1 VATVPSLTL
10 LWQYSDDEGEDG
22 QRVKGVRLFED
33 SDFERFVS
41 LVDSPASEWT
51 LAGGPAIETKLEAD
65 QVRVE
70 KRPCPKGLYFD
81 VFRVTM
87 AVDCAAFCGIEKAVQ
102 QISSVLMDSAY
113 RKEWDNRCACNGTV
127 SVGFE

>member
-1 VATVPSLTL
+1 
-10 LWQYSDDEGEDG
+10 
-22 QRVKGVRLFED
+22 VKGVRLFDD

-51 LAGGPAIETKLEAD
+51 LAGGPAASERLEAD

-81 VFRVTM
+81 VFRVTA

-102 QISSVLMDSAY
+102 QISSVLLDSAY
-113 RKEWDNRCACNGTV
+113 RKQWDTRCACNGTV
-127 SVGFE
+127 RKFGFFCC